1 MGRPK
6 QRCRRPAVPDLVNA
20 AALHPGHNDLVFLH
34 AHSIDESNQFVFNQW
49 TIDRPRPSW
58 HPGASLISRIFDIS
72 QTFLSS
78 AYDDEPWGG
87 QACTGTTA
95 PPWHAMRGSWMQRQ
109 SHFMQKYRVPCSVQA
124 HDNVQKPRPLVGSSS
139 HPPCI
144 FKVLKEKPPCQMMPD
159 PQCCMY

>member
-109 SHFMQKYRVPCSVQA
+109 SHFMQKSYVATLSVSRETGCLA
-124 HDNVQKPRPLVGSSS
+124 RFRPMTMSKS
-139 HPPCI
+139 
-144 FKVLKEKPPCQMMPD
+144 PD
-159 PQCCMY
+159 PSSARPVILHAYSRF